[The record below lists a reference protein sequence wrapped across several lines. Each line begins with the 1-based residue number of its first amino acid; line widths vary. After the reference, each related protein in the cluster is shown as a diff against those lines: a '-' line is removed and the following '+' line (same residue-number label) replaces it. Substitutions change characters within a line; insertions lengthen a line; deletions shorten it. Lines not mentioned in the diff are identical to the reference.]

1 MRAVVCEELGPADK
15 LVVKE
20 LESPAIK
27 KGHLR
32 VGVHACGVNF
42 PDTLII
48 QGLYQVKPPLPFTP
62 GIEFAGEVLEVGEGV
77 ENYNIGD
84 KIFAAA
90 MLGGYS
96 DELVIP
102 AASAIPM
109 PPTVSYEAA
118 ASVPCVYGTS
128 IHALKQRGQLQAGE
142 TLLVL
147 GATGGVGMATIQIGK
162 LMGAKVI
169 AAGGSDEK
177 LKQATAAGADMVLNY
192 NNEDIR
198 EVVKKA
204 TGGKGA
210 DVVFDAVGGDIFDQA
225 IKSINWGARYLIIG
239 FASGRIPELA
249 VNRLLVKNASVVG
262 VFWGQWAAVNPQ
274 ENASNFQQIMQWLAS
289 GDMEVPIHGAYDLAD
304 VAKAHDA
311 ILKREVVGKVVLTTG
326 R

>member
-15 LVVKE
+15 LKVLE
-20 LESPAIK
+20 LPSPELK
-27 KGHLR
+27 KGQIR

-48 QGLYQVKPPLPFTP
+48 QGLYQVRPPLPFTP
-62 GIEFAGEVLEVGEGV
+62 GIEFAGEVLELGEGV
-77 ENYNIGD
+77 SNVKVGD
-84 KIFAAA
+84 RIFSAT
-90 MLGGYS
+90 MIGGYA
-96 DELVIP
+96 DEAVIP
-102 AASAIPM
+102 AVTAIPM
-109 PPTVSYEAA
+109 PDNVSYEQA

-128 IHALKQRGQLQAGE
+128 IHALKQRGNLQAGE

-162 LMGAKVI
+162 MMGATVI

-177 LKQATAAGADMVLNY
+177 LKHATAAGADHVLNY
-192 NNEDIR
+192 NEQDIR
-198 EVVKKA
+198 ETVKGL

-239 FASGRIPELA
+239 FAAGRIPELA

-262 VFWGQWAAVNPQ
+262 VFWGQWAALNPA
-274 ENASNFQQIMQWLAS
+274 ENASNFAQVVGWLAS
-289 GDMEVPIHGAYDLAD
+289 GEMEVPIHAAYDLEQ
-304 VAKAHDA
+304 VAQAHEA
-311 ILKREVVGKVVLTTG
+311 ILKRQVVGKVVLTTG

>member
-15 LVVKE
+15 LLVKE
-20 LESPAIK
+20 LPSPAIK
-27 KGHLR
+27 KGHIR

-48 QGLYQVKPPLPFTP
+48 QGLYQVRPPLPFTP

-77 ENYNIGD
+77 SKPQVGD
-84 KIFAAA
+84 RVFAAA
-90 MLGGYS
+90 MLGGYA
-96 DELVIP
+96 DEVVIP
-102 AASAIPM
+102 AATAIPM
-109 PPTVSYEAA
+109 PANVSYEQA

-128 IHALKQRGQLQAGE
+128 IHALKQRANLQAGE

-162 LMGAKVI
+162 MMGAKVI

-177 LKQATAAGADMVLNY
+177 LKQATAAGADLVLNY
-192 NNEDIR
+192 NREDIR

-225 IKSINWGARYLIIG
+225 IKSINWGARYLIVG
-239 FASGRIPELA
+239 FAAGRIPELA

-262 VFWGQWAAVNPQ
+262 VFWGQWAAFNPA
-274 ENASNFQQIMQWLAS
+274 ENAANFAQIIQWMAS
-289 GDMEVPIHGAYDLAD
+289 EKMDVPIHGAYDLAD
-304 VAKAHDA
+304 VAQAHEA

>member
-15 LVVKE
+15 LKV
-20 LESPAIK
+20 LYLPSPAVR
-27 KGHLR
+27 KGQIR

-48 QGLYQVKPPLPFTP
+48 QGLYQVRPPLPFTP
-62 GIEFAGEVLEVGEGV
+62 GIEFAGEVLELGEGV
-77 ENYNIGD
+77 SNVKVGD
-84 KIFAAA
+84 RIFSAT
-90 MLGGYS
+90 MIGGYA
-96 DELVIP
+96 DEAVIP
-102 AASAIPM
+102 AVTAIPM
-109 PPTVSYEAA
+109 PDNVNYEQA

-128 IHALKQRGQLQAGE
+128 IHALKQRGNLQAGE

-162 LMGAKVI
+162 MMGATVI

-177 LKQATAAGADMVLNY
+177 LKHATAAGADHVLNY
-192 NNEDIR
+192 NDQDIR
-198 EVVKKA
+198 ETVKGL

-239 FASGRIPELA
+239 FAAGRIPELA

-262 VFWGQWAAVNPQ
+262 VFWGQWAALNPA
-274 ENASNFQQIMQWLAS
+274 ENASNFGQLMQWMA
-289 GDMEVPIHGAYDLAD
+289 GGKMDVPIHGAYDLED
-304 VAKAHDA
+304 VAKAHEA
-311 ILKREVVGKVVLTTG
+311 ILQRQVIGKVVLTTG